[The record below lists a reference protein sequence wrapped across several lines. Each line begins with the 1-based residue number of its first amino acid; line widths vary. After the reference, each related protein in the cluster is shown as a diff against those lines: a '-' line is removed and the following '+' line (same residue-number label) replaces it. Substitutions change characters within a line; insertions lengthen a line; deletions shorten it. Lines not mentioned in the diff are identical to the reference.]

1 MNHRRSIA
9 VVGFAGVLALA
20 ACGTDDQITQ
30 PAARPAGASQNA
42 SEAFQ
47 YYYDITH
54 PQPQQPAREPSG
66 DAVVEVLLDINHPA
80 AAPDF
85 TRPAREPSGDADVYV
100 PSVVKPAREPSG
112 DADVYVPSM
121 KPAREPSGDAV
132 VEVPLTWPRDAEDHP
147 NYGQSEP
154 AVWPLRTAVST
165 NLEDQRV
172 AFQVELAALAER
184 DGLTG
189 LSPAFLQRVQPCSGL
204 SPAST
209 SGCTTDEL
217 KAALPGNPR

>member
-9 VVGFAGVLALA
+9 AVGFAGVLALA

-100 PSVVKPAREPSG
+100 PSIVTPAREPSG
-112 DADVYVPSM
+112 DADVYVPSIV

-132 VEVPLTWPRDAEDHP
+132 VEVPLTVQPKPVA
-147 NYGQSEP
+147 
-154 AVWPLRTAVST
+154 LRTAVST

-172 AFQVELAALAER
+172 AFQVELAALAQR